1 MWKKIVFCV
10 LIALCIITIGF
21 NDNTA
26 YATKIDTSKYEV
38 LNPTKSSFSI
48 TDKVYLIN
56 GKAPT
61 GTDVVIEVYGTTD
74 LTKKSFNLDRLP
86 SEGDYIEIFSETVTS
101 GNMGFFQ
108 KQIDLVMGINKV
120 VVTFDLE
127 EAISKEYIIF
137 VYDKSITESSI
148 IRPKQIRFDGLAPL
162 AK

>member
-1 MWKKIVFCV
+1 MWKKLVICT
-10 LIALCIITIGF
+10 LIALCIIGIGIY
-21 NDNTA
+21 DDTA
-26 YATKIDTSKYEV
+26 YATKVDTSKYEV
-38 LNPTKSSFSI
+38 LNPTKNSFSI

-61 GTDVVIEVYGTTD
+61 GTDVTIEVYGTTD

-86 SEGDYIEIFSETVTS
+86 TEDDYIEIFSETVTS

-120 VVTFDLE
+120 VVTFDIE
-127 EAISKEYIIF
+127 EVISREYIIF
-137 VYDKSITESSI
+137 VYDKSITESNI
-148 IRPKQIRFDGLAPL
+148 TRPNQIRFGGLAPL

>member
-1 MWKKIVFCV
+1 MWKKLVVCT
-10 LIALCIITIGF
+10 LIALCIIGIGIY
-21 NDNTA
+21 NDTA
-26 YATKIDTSKYEV
+26 HATEVDTSKYEV

-61 GTDVVIEVYGTTD
+61 GTDVTIEVYGTTD

-86 SEGDYIEIFSETVTS
+86 SEDDYIEIFSETVTS

-120 VVTFDLE
+120 VVIFDVE
-127 EAISKEYIIF
+127 EVLPMEYIIF
-137 VYDKSITESSI
+137 VYDKFITETDI
-148 IRPKQIRFDGLAPL
+148 INPKQVRFGELTPL

>member
-1 MWKKIVFCV
+1 MLIVLSIV
-10 LIALCIITIGF
+10 SIGLF
-21 NDNTA
+21 SDQT
-26 YATKIDTSKYEV
+26 YATEVDSSKYEV

-61 GTDVVIEVYGTTD
+61 GTDVTIEVYGTTD

-86 SEGDYIEIFSETVTS
+86 SEDDYIEIFSETVTS

-120 VVTFDLE
+120 VVDFDIE
-127 EAISKEYIIF
+127 GIEVKEYIIF
-137 VYDKSITESSI
+137 VYDKSITENSI
-148 IRPKQIRFDGLAPL
+148 ISPNDNRFGGLTQL
-162 AK
+162 RK